1 MPPLFPAQIFLFL
14 QTTNLWARTALQ
26 LDTDG
31 LKKCLY
37 SVCSTLRESHKW
49 PGGPAQLL
57 PPHGSPAHQ
66 ALLPPCRHSSAR
78 WVSPSPALQMK
89 RLAQTGL
96 RAGPKLPQHLSFLST
111 SCSRPQD
118 MTCLSPVQTASDLSP
133 QTLESGGC
141 FNVFALL
148 LIISDKGATL
158 SFLWEWKHKA
168 CLLRAVCRVRC
179 WLTAQGLLSRH
190 KRECKMIGVCVGLG
204 TDREERGFVCLYSS
218 YFLLLTDQTL

>member
-1 MPPLFPAQIFLFL
+1 MPLFFMQHTEGVPGEQ
-14 QTTNLWARTALQ
+14 
-26 LDTDG
+26 
-31 LKKCLY
+31 
-37 SVCSTLRESHKW
+37 

-57 PPHGSPAHQ
+57 PPHGPPAHQ
-66 ALLPPCRHSSAR
+66 ALLPPCGHSSAC
-78 WVSPSPALQMK
+78 WVSPSSTLQMK

-111 SCSRPQD
+111 RSCKHTLCQPRTSCSRPQD
-118 MTCLSPVQTASDLSP
+118 TTCLGPVQTASDLSP
-133 QTLESGGC
+133 QTLESGCC

-204 TDREERGFVCLYSS
+204 TDREERGFVRLYSS
-218 YFLLLTDQTL
+218 YFLLLIDQTL